1 MVYVLRG
8 LIAAVVSNSLDRV
21 SEVVENLR
29 RKEGLTTGMLAKY
42 YL

>member
-21 SEVVENLR
+21 SEVVESLR
-29 RKEGLTTGMLAKY
+29 RKEELTAGMLAKY